1 MTIGEKIPKVPTQY
15 TEEELRERKEIASL
29 RRCNIYVNTNFR
41 RKNEPIFALAMCEG
55 KRNLAVDVESLM
67 FKSDKESLKIVG
79 QFIKD
84 HYIESNGD
92 LGIWGKIVNY
102 AYHHKDSKSYVFD
115 TNGELLENVE
125 VLQSRASLSLN

>member
-1 MTIGEKIPKVPTQY
+1 MTIGKKIPKVPTKY
-15 TEEELRERKEIASL
+15 TKEELKEQKEIASL
-29 RRCNIYVNTNFR
+29 KRCNIFVNTNFR

-55 KRNLAVDVESLM
+55 RRNLPVDIESLL
-67 FKSDKESLKIVG
+67 FKSDEESLKIVG
-79 QFIKD
+79 QFIKK
-84 HYIESNGD
+84 HYIKSNGD

-115 TNGELLENVE
+115 TNGVLLENVE